1 MTRITKVDIVVATSS
16 AERSQRRNLSHHT
29 RQNVAALGIDVGL
42 VHGFEQLFLEGGPVF
57 ASLLHI
63 GSIELDVL
71 ITEVADSQAAGISAD
86 SIRHELLV
94 LLIGAHGAD
103 FGGAHNLD
111 DLIALGHRFQKF
123 RAGNARKPVFLVHAG
138 QDKVTVPDAGKRSRF
153 NSRVTAGGR
162 EKSHKV
168 TP

>member
-1 MTRITKVDIVVATSS
+1 MIATSS
-16 AERSQRRNLSHHT
+16 AKRSQRRNLSHHA
-29 RQNVAALGIDVGL
+29 RQNIAALRIDVGL
-42 VHGFEQLFLEGGPVF
+42 VHRFKQLFLKGGPVF
-57 ASLLHI
+57 ASLLHV

-71 ITEVADSQAAGISAD
+71 ITEVADGEAPGVSTN
-86 SIRHELLV
+86 SIGNKLLV

-103 FGGAHNLD
+103 FRSTHNLN

-123 RAGNARKPVFLVHAG
+123 GAGNARKPVFLVHAG